1 MKSSP
6 KTTQAFSHL
15 NYEKKTG
22 SDQMNN
28 IENKQTNRR
37 ILFETILVL
46 GLMVV
51 PVILWPQTK
60 TLTALVS
67 LGYLLLERRF
77 RKRSWEEIGFK
88 YKTFKQD
95 LINNGLL
102 ILLVGVL
109 IQVLIIDVA
118 KFFWPDFLLHVRGR
132 VTDVIGAQILV
143 MFGVLIFSTL
153 LEELIYRALF
163 QERFSWYFNPYLV
176 IVAISVLFAL
186 MHWSEGSLAIVFVD
200 VGLIVVS
207 SSIYG
212 LIYMRGR
219 NILVAWLAHWLADI
233 VGLIGLLWL
242 I

>member
-1 MKSSP
+1 
-6 KTTQAFSHL
+6 
-15 NYEKKTG
+15 
-22 SDQMNN
+22 MN
-28 IENKQTNRR
+28 KFARQTDYR
-37 ILFETILVL
+37 ILFETMLVL
-46 GLMVV
+46 GLMVI

-60 TLTALVS
+60 TLTAFVA

-77 RKRSWEEIGFK
+77 RMRSWDEIGFK
-88 YKTFKQD
+88 FRTFKQD
-95 LINNGLL
+95 LMNNGFL
-102 ILLVGVL
+102 ILLVGFL
-109 IQVLIIDVA
+109 IQVLIIGAA
-118 KFFWPDFLLHVRGR
+118 KFLWPDFLLHVQSR
-132 VTDVIGAQILV
+132 VTDVIGAQILI

-153 LEELIYRALF
+153 TEELIYRALF

-176 IVAISVLFAL
+176 IVAVSFLFAL
-186 MHWSEGSLAIVFVD
+186 MHWSEGPLAIVLVD

-219 NILVAWLAHWLADI
+219 NILVAWLAHWLADV